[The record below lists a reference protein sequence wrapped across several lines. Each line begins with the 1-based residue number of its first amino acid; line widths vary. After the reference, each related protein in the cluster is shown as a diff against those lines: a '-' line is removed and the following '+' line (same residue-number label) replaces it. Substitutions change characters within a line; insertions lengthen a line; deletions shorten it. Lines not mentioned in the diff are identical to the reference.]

1 MAKITKIAVQEKDKT
16 RCNIYL
22 DGEFAF
28 ALSAESVYSLHIKK
42 GDELTEKQIKEFT
55 LEGEKSKALS
65 KAISY
70 VSKTLKTN
78 KQVKTYLYGKGFTDN
93 VVYYVTDK
101 LKEYG
106 YVDDFIFAKRYIESN
121 YKTKGKRLLECK
133 LMEKGVSKDNIKKA
147 FYELEITFDDS
158 VINIAIKHFKNKE
171 KTYENL
177 SKTYKYLI
185 GKGFSYAEAEIG
197 INAIKE
203 GIEED

>member
-1 MAKITKIAVQEKDKT
+1 MAKITKIVVQDKDKN
-16 RCNIYL
+16 RCNVYL

-28 ALSAESVYSLHIKK
+28 ALSVETVYKLHIKK
-42 GDELTEKQIKEFT
+42 GDELTEKQIKELT
-55 LEGEKSKALS
+55 LDGEKTKALS

-93 VVYYVTDK
+93 VVFYVTDK

-106 YVDDFIFAKRYIESN
+106 YVNDLVYAKRYIESN
-121 YKTKGKRLLECK
+121 SQTKGKRLLECK
-133 LMEKGVSKDNIKKA
+133 LMEKGVSKDNINLA
-147 FYELEITFDDS
+147 FQELDLTFDDS
-158 VINIAIKHFKNKE
+158 VIAVARKHFKNKD

-185 GKGFSYAEAEIG
+185 GKGFSYSEAEL
-197 INAIKE
+197 AISTLKE
-203 GIEED
+203 ECEE